1 LPSISK
7 KVRWLASPTWS
18 MSVVRRHFWQSASRL
33 PAGWGRPSRYGTSG
47 CTPAVVNSTEGSPPA
62 MREALGRMACPRSA
76 KNARNID
83 RSLSASIIP
92 ATVAASRL

>member
-1 LPSISK
+1 
-7 KVRWLASPTWS
+7 
-18 MSVVRRHFWQSASRL
+18 
-33 PAGWGRPSRYGTSG
+33 
-47 CTPAVVNSTEGSPPA
+47 
-62 MREALGRMACPRSA
+62 MACPRSA